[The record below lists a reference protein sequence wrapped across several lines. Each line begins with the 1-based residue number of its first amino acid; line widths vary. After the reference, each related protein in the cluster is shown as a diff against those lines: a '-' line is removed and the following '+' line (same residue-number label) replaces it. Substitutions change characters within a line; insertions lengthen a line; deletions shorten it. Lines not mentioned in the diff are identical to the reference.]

1 MHPLAFLILA
11 WTTDETGT
19 STDWSS
25 LPTPLQLSFTLQSD
39 ASVLLIADF
48 SSVQTDASAGLRIL
62 IDESPPP
69 PPPPPS
75 TPASFSLRSDADAA
89 DQEFPLL
96 GAIVGGAL
104 GGGVT
109 IGATIVAL
117 VMVCKKAPT
126 AQAAPP
132 EVAAVPVVTAVE
144 MRTVEGVR
152 V

>member
-1 MHPLAFLILA
+1 MHALSLLILT

-19 STDWSS
+19 STEWSS
-25 LPTPLQLSFTLQSD
+25 LPTPVEQSFTL
-39 ASVLLIADF
+39 ASVHDVSVLVIADF
-48 SSVQTDASAGLRIL
+48 SSVQSDASAAFRIL
-62 IDESPPP
+62 ID
-69 PPPPPS
+69 
-75 TPASFSLRSDADAA
+75 
-89 DQEFPLL
+89 
-96 GAIVGGAL
+96 
-104 GGGVT
+104 
-109 IGATIVAL
+109 ATIVAL